1 MIIVF
6 AGLRKGNCRK
16 LIGETL
22 QLVLRTEVKY
32 HKGLKS
38 TKVFACSCSG
48 RNLRN
53 FSKFTG
59 KSPCSPFIVKL
70 QPGIAWKRKTKVNV
84 SWLIL
89 SKKRPVTQVLSCK
102 FWKSYEHDFE
112 HLCETTSEIISE
124 KKFVI

>member
-59 KSPCSPFIVKL
+59 KGPCSPFIVKL
-70 QPGIAWKRKTKVNV
+70 QPGIA
-84 SWLIL
+84 
-89 SKKRPVTQVLSCK
+89 
-102 FWKSYEHDFE
+102 
-112 HLCETTSEIISE
+112 
-124 KKFVI
+124 